1 MGKPLRFPKIE
12 LCKLQDLPLPKLV
25 FLNAITHPLTI
36 VIACYTYQK
45 PNHHEP
51 TITSINQYQ
60 ALKSKLVY
68 QHLPTIQTIPILTIV
83 PPHKKTT
90 TFLEPQKNRSPSR
103 PRASRARICWPPP
116 QATGQVLQGLHPEM
130 SHLTKNARRRVKK
143 RGEKTRG
150 IRIRIIFLPF
160 AVRQRVVSCCSM
172 QACTFTG

>member
-1 MGKPLRFPKIE
+1 MNMGKPLRFPKIE

-83 PPHKKTT
+83 PPHKKNNDV
-90 TFLEPQKNRSPSR
+90 FGAPKKPISFPSPGIPCAHLLAPSAGNGAGA
-103 PRASRARICWPPP
+103 PGTPPWDVAPDEKRAA
-116 QATGQVLQGLHPEM
+116 A
-130 SHLTKNARRRVKK
+130 
-143 RGEKTRG
+143 GEKTRG
-150 IRIRIIFLPF
+150 ENP
-160 AVRQRVVSCCSM
+160 
-172 QACTFTG
+172 GN